1 MGVVDEFIKDP
12 VLPINWN
19 ALTKISNQRLN
30 RVDYAAVSIF
40 VWPEPVEPFPECLC
54 FQGETPLEDAAA
66 ALSVCHWPPSWLV
79 AAVLISNRGDLL
91 YSLRPARSPL
101 VFPWPYPA
109 RPARNELFPQCVHG
123 SCAHLST

>member
-30 RVDYAAVSIF
+30 RVDYAAVSKF

-66 ALSVCHWPPSWLV
+66 ALSVCHWPPSWLARHLV
-79 AAVLISNRGDLL
+79 PRDACSGAQRP
-91 YSLRPARSPL
+91 SLRAPGAISRVSQARGPTSRRHKTR
-101 VFPWPYPA
+101 
-109 RPARNELFPQCVHG
+109 RPRNLK
-123 SCAHLST
+123 